1 MPASFEVP
9 FEVLRIG
16 RDLALLVRRQER
28 CTGPRIDASLVYV
41 MSSTIG
47 GALVPLE
54 RDWPCT
60 TTPASPKDIVYR
72 TARVR
77 WGARVGAGLVK
88 RPRTARARLAAHVG
102 AGLRSTAPLECGW
115 ARASAPASLKD
126 LDLVPPERGYP
137 RTSALASLKDLVPLE
152 RGWARTSALALLK
165 AFRARVRLV
174 AHVGADFVWGVS
186 QRQGPRPLHWRGPR
200 AARVQLAAH
209 VGAGPLKT
217 FRIGGDVLA
226 ARTGTGHVHN
236 PPPIGGD
243 RHTARLQSAAFL
255 TGAGLVSVPTTWQ
268 GSRTAPM
275 QSVARIGAGL
285 VQRRIG
291 CAHRRRPRFK
301 SPASGVV
308 PPCSRFDSSGAYMR
322 RTSAPFP
329 S

>member
-1 MPASFEVP
+1 
-9 FEVLRIG
+9 
-16 RDLALLVRRQER
+16 
-28 CTGPRIDASLVYV
+28 

-77 WGARVGAGLVK
+77 W
-88 RPRTARARLAAHVG
+88 ARLAAHVG

-174 AHVGADFVWGVS
+174 AHVGADFVWGLS

-217 FRIGGDVLA
+217 FRIGGDVLPLTCSWPRASLA

-322 RTSAPFP
+322 CTSAPFP